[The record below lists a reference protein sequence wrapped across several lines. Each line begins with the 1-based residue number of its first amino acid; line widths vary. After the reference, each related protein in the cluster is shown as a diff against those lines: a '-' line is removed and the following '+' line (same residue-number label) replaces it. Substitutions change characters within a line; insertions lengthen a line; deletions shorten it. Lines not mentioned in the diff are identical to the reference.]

1 MKKPTKK
8 TLNSIEMSKI
18 LEFIP
23 KDDTNLQ
30 YIDAPAGQEH
40 YRFLTWMGGQVKGK
54 IMELGTFRGHSAV
67 CLGGAGNKV
76 VTYDIADHISLNF
89 KPDNVEFKLG
99 ANGFENINK
108 EYSLIF
114 IDTLHDGKYEADVLN
129 ELREKEWKGIVI
141 MDDIVLFPELAKLWD
156 EIPERKADW
165 TDIGHHSGT
174 GIIWF
179 E

>member
-1 MKKPTKK
+1 MKKPSKK

-40 YRFLTWMGGQVKGK
+40 YRFLTWIGGQVKGK

-76 VTYDIADHISLNF
+76 LSFDIADYISLNY
-89 KPDNVEFKLG
+89 KPDNVDFQLSEAGHLFLNNDFKL
-99 ANGFENINK
+99 
-108 EYSLIF
+108 LF
-114 IDTLHDGKYEADVLN
+114 IDTFHDGHYEREILDY
-129 ELREKEWKGIVI
+129 LRIFKWKGIVI

>member
-1 MKKPTKK
+1 MKKPSKK
-8 TLNSIEMSKI
+8 ILNSIEMSKI

-30 YIDAPAGQEH
+30 YIDAPAGEEH
-40 YRFLTWMGGQVKGK
+40 YRLLTWIGGQVKGK

-67 CLGGAGNKV
+67 CLGGSGNHV
-76 VTYDIADHISLNF
+76 ISYDVEDFRSLNF
-89 KPDNVEFKLG
+89 QPQTVDFYIDSHGFETITNAFKL
-99 ANGFENINK
+99 
-108 EYSLIF
+108 LF
-114 IDTLHDGKYEADVLN
+114 IDTLHDGAYERQVLDH
-129 ELREKEWKGIVI
+129 LRAIKWKGIVI

>member
-1 MKKPTKK
+1 MKKPSKK

-30 YIDAPAGQEH
+30 YIDAPAGEEH
-40 YRFLTWMGGQVKGK
+40 YRLLCWFGNQIKGK

-67 CLGGAGNKV
+67 CLGSGGCHV
-76 VTYDIADHISLNF
+76 LSYDVEEYRSLNF
-89 KPDNVEFKLG
+89 QPQTVSFNIDSH
-99 ANGFENINK
+99 GFERITDAFD
-108 EYSLIF
+108 LLF
-114 IDTLHDGKYEADVLN
+114 IDTLHEGEYERQVFDH
-129 ELREKEWKGIVI
+129 LRKIKWKGIVI